1 MKVEAAIDLL
11 TPGPLETA
19 KQDWRRDPTT
29 WRALFKAREVNLRA
43 DHDEVA
49 DALEQHFNE
58 MQVFQPVIRGQG
70 MKFYS
75 S

>member
-1 MKVEAAIDLL
+1 
-11 TPGPLETA
+11 
-19 KQDWRRDPTT
+19 
-29 WRALFKAREVNLRA
+29 
-43 DHDEVA
+43 VA